1 MSLLK
6 DNKFVR
12 AKLAKARSYLAIASR
27 TFHILARGIE
37 MIVAAS
43 PRAAAGTVALVAV
56 ASLLPIGQ
64 VWLAKLVVDHL
75 AGDAGGQ
82 PDIETAIKLAIVYVL
97 VLIALEAVEPIH
109 RSLATWFEAR
119 AVAAVDHRLMEG
131 GRRLRG
137 LQKIERPTFQDE
149 LPVLQDNAYYLPF
162 LFTSLPHGPGR
173 LITLAGML
181 ILLGNLHVLI
191 PIALVL
197 AGSLHLLSQERLTS
211 SMWSTALNR
220 SRESREMDYCTR
232 VATAPDLA
240 KEVRVFNLGE
250 FFIRRFRKHSV
261 IAIGQL
267 NSLHFLQ
274 LRTTVV
280 FTGLYALV
288 LAFGFF
294 YVASQSSAGRLTL
307 GDVALYLNI
316 VIQAESRLLTLVG
329 WFGDTYDSFLH
340 LRALVGFDEDTEPE
354 LAMAPNDRS
363 LQAPA
368 QLNVGVEFRSASFRY
383 PESVQDVLVDV
394 TARLPAGQITAIV
407 GANGA
412 GKSTLVKLLTRMYD
426 PTGGEIMIDG
436 VPIRSY
442 DVGSLRRRI
451 SVVYQDF
458 ARFALTLDENISV
471 GATATRSERSV
482 EMAARWAGAD
492 EIAAKL
498 EHGYDTQLTRMFEGG
513 VELSGGE
520 WQKVALARSF
530 MRDAAFVILD
540 EPTAALDAEA
550 EHELFRHF
558 RQLVAG
564 KTALI
569 ISHRFSTVHVADH
582 ILVLDDGR
590 ITESGSHAELLS
602 RNGRYAKMYRMQ
614 AMHYQTDPAASAY
627 DRFGDDS

>member
-1 MSLLK
+1 MTLLK
-6 DNKFVR
+6 YIRSVR
-12 AKLAKARSYLAIASR
+12 EKLTIARSYVTIASR
-27 TFHILARGIE
+27 IFRVLASGME
-37 MIVAAS
+37 MIVVAS
-43 PRAAAGTVALVAV
+43 PRAAAGNVALVAV

-64 VWLAKLVVDHL
+64 VWLAKLVVDNL

-82 PDIETAIKLAIVYVL
+82 PDIATAINLAIVYVL

-197 AGSLHLLSQERLTS
+197 AGCLHLLSQERLTS

-250 FFIRRFRKHSV
+250 FFVRRFRTHSV

-274 LRTTVV
+274 LRTTLV

-294 YVASQSSAGRLTL
+294 YVASQSSAGQLTL

-316 VIQAESRLLTLVG
+316 VIQAESRMLTLVG

-340 LRALVGFDEDTEPE
+340 LRALSGFEEDTEPE
-354 LAMAPNDRS
+354 LLMAPNDRS

-368 QLNVGVEFRSASFRY
+368 QLNEGVEFRSASFRY

-520 WQKVALARSF
+520 WQKVGLARSF

-614 AMHYQTDPAASAY
+614 AMHYETDSAL
-627 DRFGDDS
+627 

>member
-1 MSLLK
+1 MSPLE

-12 AKLAKARSYLAIASR
+12 AKLTKARSYLAIASR

-37 MIVAAS
+37 MIVVAS

-64 VWLAKLVVDHL
+64 VWLAKLVVDNL

-82 PDIETAIKLAIVYVL
+82 PDIATAINLAIVYVL
-97 VLIALEAVEPIH
+97 VLIVLEAVEPIH

-131 GRRLRG
+131 GRRLRAF
-137 LQKIERPTFQDE
+137 KK
-149 LPVLQDNAYYLPF
+149 
-162 LFTSLPHGPGR
+162 SSGR
-173 LITLAGML
+173 LFRMNSPFCRTTRIICRSCSQACRMARETDYAGRML

-211 SMWSTALNR
+211 AMWSTALNR

-354 LAMAPNDRS
+354 LSMAPNDRS
-363 LQAPA
+363 LPAPA

-458 ARFALTLDENISV
+458 ARFALTLGENISV
-471 GATATRSERSV
+471 GATAPRSERSV

-550 EHELFRHF
+550 ENELFRHF

-614 AMHYQTDPAASAY
+614 AMHYQTDSTL
-627 DRFGDDS
+627 

>member
-1 MSLLK
+1 
-6 DNKFVR
+6 
-12 AKLAKARSYLAIASR
+12 
-27 TFHILARGIE
+27 
-37 MIVAAS
+37 
-43 PRAAAGTVALVAV
+43 
-56 ASLLPIGQ
+56 
-64 VWLAKLVVDHL
+64 
-75 AGDAGGQ
+75 
-82 PDIETAIKLAIVYVL
+82 
-97 VLIALEAVEPIH
+97 
-109 RSLATWFEAR
+109 
-119 AVAAVDHRLMEG
+119 MEG

-316 VIQAESRLLTLVG
+316 VIQAESRMLTLVG

-340 LRALVGFDEDTEPE
+340 LRALLGFEEDTEPE
-354 LAMAPNDRS
+354 LLMAPNDRS

-614 AMHYQTDPAASAY
+614 AMHYQTDSAL
-627 DRFGDDS
+627 